1 MQSLLIML
9 FKKQWRLRQMKLLL
23 IVWEIIMLSG
33 VVVFYANLKVQD
45 TAKSRSETIILAEA
59 VPPDRGSPDT
69 RGKGKRRGSRFH
81 EDRTKEIES
90 C

>member
-1 MQSLLIML
+1 
-9 FKKQWRLRQMKLLL
+9 MKLVL
-23 IVWEIIMLSG
+23 IIWEIIMLSG
-33 VVVFYANLKVQD
+33 LVVFYANLKAQD
-45 TAKSRSETIILAEA
+45 TAKSSSETIILAEA

-69 RGKGKRRGSRFH
+69 RGKGKGRGSRFH

>member
-1 MQSLLIML
+1 
-9 FKKQWRLRQMKLLL
+9 MKLVV

-33 VVVFYANLKVQD
+33 LVVFYAHLKAQD
-45 TAKSRSETIILAEA
+45 TTATSSSETITIAEA

-69 RGKGKRRGSRFH
+69 RGRRKRRASLFQ
-81 EDRTKEIES
+81 EDRTKEIKS